1 MLESLT
7 RDGDA
12 LVATVCDAAAHG
24 LSPGDRVV
32 FSDVVGFD
40 GLNDAAPQIVS
51 ETSGP
56 YAFKVTLDEALATR
70 LAGMFVRGGYVHQRE
85 RIVVEDD
92 ARRRRTDEKDPR
104 GSGFASR
111 RTDETSFREFPAGSE
126 DTFLAPALP
135 ANLPVRV
142 REHFEAHANV
152 RVPAACAVAAAWAAN
167 EAVKLITGCHAFRR
181 ASGVAY
187 LDEALED
194 AAVRLRDV
202 IHRDVTSADVTIAD
216 VTSADVTSADVT
228 SADVAPSRRTSVGT
242 SLGVRPRRTRD
253 AR

>member
-70 LAGMFVRGGYVHQRE
+70 LAGTFVRGGYVHQRE

-111 RTDETSFREFPAGSE
+111 RTDETSFREFPVGSE
-126 DTFLAPALP
+126 DTRFSHRRFPRTFP
-135 ANLPVRV
+135 RGFAN
-142 REHFEAHANV
+142 
-152 RVPAACAVAAAWAAN
+152 
-167 EAVKLITGCHAFRR
+167 TSRR
-181 ASGVAY
+181 TRTYAY
-187 LDEALED
+187 P
-194 AAVRLRDV
+194 RR
-202 IHRDVTSADVTIAD
+202 
-216 VTSADVTSADVT
+216 
-228 SADVAPSRRTSVGT
+228 APSRRRG
-242 SLGVRPRRTRD
+242 RRTRL
-253 AR
+253 